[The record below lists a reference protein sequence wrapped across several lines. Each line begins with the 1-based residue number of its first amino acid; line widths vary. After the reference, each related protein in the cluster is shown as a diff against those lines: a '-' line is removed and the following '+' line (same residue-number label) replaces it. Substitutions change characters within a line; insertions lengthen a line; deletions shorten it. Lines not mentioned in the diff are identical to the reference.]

1 MDGRSPPVAA
11 LNDWTCEYRGLVMG
25 EPDSAIS
32 IVGVDGLLSLPDVR
46 SSDLTLV
53 QRNGLWPG
61 TDYLNGRTVTMTLEV
76 YGQNRDDFTGA
87 LNDLQAA
94 LMPGYDESPF
104 RFRFPGA
111 AADQTAYVM
120 ARVRKRSA
128 PLDLN
133 FAYLTCNMAVEL
145 FSTSPYIVGDA
156 PRTETVKSYKRA
168 TVPTGFIPPATVPW
182 TIQAQGA
189 QPDDPVTRFTQ
200 YGSVPA
206 LPTIAITHAASPV
219 LVDDVTGLSF
229 GVNHDGDL
237 FIDSAA
243 KTVTDSLGNDVSGL
257 ISAGSTWP
265 EFGPGEH
272 RLRLRSRDEYTAAT
286 AVLTWSDRWV

>member
-53 QRNGLWPG
+53 QRNGLWAG

-145 FSTSPYIVGDA
+145 FSTSPYINGDA
-156 PRTETVKSYKRA
+156 PRTVLVKSLKRS
-168 TVPTGFIPPATVPW
+168 VSPTGFVPPAVVPW
-182 TIQAQGA
+182 QIRSQGS
-189 QPDDPVTRFTQ
+189 PEEDPVSRFTQ

-206 LPTIAITHAASPV
+206 LPTIAVTNAAYPT
-219 LVDDVTGLSF
+219 LIDDVTGLWFS
-229 GVNHDGDL
+229 VNYDGDL

-243 KTVTDSLGNDVSGL
+243 QTVTDSQGADVSGL
-257 ISAGSTWP
+257 IAVGSTWP

-286 AVLTWSDRWV
+286 ASVTWSDRWV